1 MHTSVRVGLLPM
13 GVTLVAMT
21 AVAEFKPCDRPFIWM
36 NKQEIEGARR
46 RMEEPWAER
55 GIRDSRILGHQGEK
69 PQLEDGGWYS
79 PFRILVLGDE
89 ERAKR
94 EKAQLLSFIGGDV
107 KKSKPRSNRVHDA
120 IRYDMLYDR
129 LTADERK
136 GVEDTF
142 RKWIHYHLHDYWRGR
157 ETFLRDDGEEWDSR
171 YTRVNWLPNML
182 HTRGLGIFMM
192 ALALQD
198 EALIKECFETPVG
211 GFKWWMD
218 HYVADRHF
226 YMEEFNKQY
235 STFGELLLWCRG
247 CKRLGMDEMGFGYVG
262 QGDGPGHSAGATMKR
277 YVQGWIK
284 LGFPAVP
291 VAGGMP
297 ALPNVHMGDVGPCQM
312 VPGYPAGATQMHKRW
327 GTAHMN
333 GPAPRMLGPF
343 WFELAHAQWPDAGF
357 DWVLAQMRLPADE
370 KYYPSLFFNLDPVD
384 PSEVKPFPVASYVAP
399 ERGFGMLRMEE
410 SPEYWSSPR
419 PAAALQFALQYV
431 HYVHDCFT
439 LLHYVANR
447 HPVYGRVRFGPHQ
460 GYAGG
465 HPWQDSVRGHNGIV
479 VDSMQIQPVDTGE
492 HGSEHTQV
500 RHHFAEHVKF
510 LAIHA
515 EPKDVMVRAG
525 QYSKVRKK
533 VRKALYPDTA
543 VERVLCLTDEYML
556 DIIRCASDRERV
568 YHWNHNPHGKP
579 QYEDSKRWEPS
590 DDLNGGKLW
599 ENMGGIQKKHGK
611 SLKAGKFDLTDVRK
625 CDMKSEPWRLRLS
638 RGEKQPGVV
647 IRMLGG
653 QPTTVYCGVPLAGE
667 KGEASGMTTTIAER
681 KADKTAF
688 VVLHEPC
695 LGDARRIVAF
705 ERIHQNDSGVAVRIR
720 GSETPAVNDRVLIA
734 YAKGAKTPLT
744 LGDKGELFTFQ
755 GYAHV
760 RLTGKRVLVSGDL
773 RKMRLTGTPS
783 GAELI
788 INGKPVA
795 ATVSG
800 GVLLYEVP
808 E

>member
-1 MHTSVRVGLLPM
+1 MLRRTALTGLGVGVL
-13 GVTLVAMT
+13 LVAAT
-21 AVAEFKPCDRPFIWM
+21 RGARAEPAPASPHEVSHPLLLWT
-36 NKQEIEGARR
+36 KQEAAEIRKLIEA
-46 RMEEPWAER
+46 EPWAKREFER
-55 GIRDSRILGHQGEK
+55 SFPKGLKPEERRTIDNLFLYSVMGDKSCLELEKDKLRQFIGCPPYVKDSFDWQWHYVDHYQMVLRYDTLYDELTAGEQRGLLRTFWNLALFGIREERIRSV
-69 PQLEDGGWYS
+69 DGGHPRMAS
-79 PFRILVLGDE
+79 HILCSLMTRDKRII
-89 ERAKR
+89 
-94 EKAQLLSFIGGDV
+94 Q
-107 KKSKPRSNRVHDA
+107 
-120 IRYDMLYDR
+120 
-129 LTADERK
+129 
-136 GVEDTF
+136 
-142 RKWIHYHLHDYWRGR
+142 
-157 ETFLRDDGEEWDSR
+157 
-171 YTRVNWLPNML
+171 
-182 HTRGLGIFMM
+182 GIF
-192 ALALQD
+192 
-198 EALIKECFETPVG
+198 ETSG
-211 GFKWWMD
+211 GFKSLIDSLMD
-218 HYVADRHF
+218 GRLSPGAGNPYLRTLGH
-226 YMEEFNKQY
+226 
-235 STFGELLLWCRG
+235 LLLWCRG